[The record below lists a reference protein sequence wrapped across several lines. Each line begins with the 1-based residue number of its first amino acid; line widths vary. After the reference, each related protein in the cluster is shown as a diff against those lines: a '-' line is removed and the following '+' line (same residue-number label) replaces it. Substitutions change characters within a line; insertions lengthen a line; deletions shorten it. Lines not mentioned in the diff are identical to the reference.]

1 MDHCSSRQ
9 KDESGQLSD
18 VYVKGT
24 EGCKTW
30 YIPEW
35 PFMNRLSDTQDPFV
49 QEYGTF
55 QSTQRI
61 LYAPS
66 KRLGASNILH
76 TKFY

>member
-1 MDHCSSRQ
+1 
-9 KDESGQLSD
+9 
-18 VYVKGT
+18 
-24 EGCKTW
+24 
-30 YIPEW
+30 
-35 PFMNRLSDTQDPFV
+35 MNRLSDTQDPFV